1 MAGDR
6 SRKLSFSATSVRES
20 RPSGAL
26 NFSPAIS
33 SASFPFG
40 VAPRFST
47 VHLTIKNIIC
57 TASLIAMATAKYNQ
71 KQNQRISLLNYD
83 GKNYNRATLVS
94 RMEDLKSLKISAL
107 P

>member
-33 SASFPFG
+33 SASFPSG

-47 VHLTIKNIIC
+47 VHLTIKKHYLHRI
-57 TASLIAMATAKYNQ
+57 TPLIAMATAKYNQ
-71 KQNQRISLLNYD
+71 KQN
-83 GKNYNRATLVS
+83 
-94 RMEDLKSLKISAL
+94 
-107 P
+107 